1 MIDSCWG
8 SGMVCISR
16 SFWLF
21 RRRLQPTV
29 APQINHAPV
38 LMEVS
43 IGWAGGWDGFLLVGT
58 VCWETHNPVTGQCQ
72 CWTVELLTQDC
83 VAQRRR
89 DSDLGH
95 WSFFFFEMKDDGG
108 ILLAARFQL
117 TPLASVSVNT
127 KPQDVLQLLVGPV
140 RKPRWASA
148 PRTVTLCATLGQSL
162 RCVFFSIKWYFGRI
176 AVDESDHKLLKLFE
190 SKHIVPTRVGHCGGS
205 RCRIGETGAEQEPC
219 CHLTACY

>member
-8 SGMVCISR
+8 SGVVCISR

-29 APQINHAPV
+29 APQINHATV

-72 CWTVELLTQDC
+72 CWTFELLTQDC

-89 DSDLGH
+89 DSDL
-95 WSFFFFEMKDDGG
+95 WKMTASA
-108 ILLAARFQL
+108 AARFQL
-117 TPLASVSVNT
+117 WALASSAHAACFGFCEYKT
-127 KPQDVLQLLVGPV
+127 TGCSSAVG
-140 RKPRWASA
+140 WTCQEATMSSA
-148 PRTVTLCATLGQSL
+148 PRTVTLCGALGPITAL
-162 RCVFFSIKWYFGRI
+162 CFFLYSGIL
-176 AVDESDHKLLKLFE
+176 VE
-190 SKHIVPTRVGHCGGS
+190 
-205 RCRIGETGAEQEPC
+205 
-219 CHLTACY
+219 